1 MKVVLLQSKVIKL
14 KLQFDFDAVTD
25 AASFCRLLCTVH
37 GAGWL
42 VFWNQ
47 NADIDMDQRGRAY

>member
-1 MKVVLLQSKVIKL
+1 MAYAVSSDRALE
-14 KLQFDFDAVTD
+14 DFSGKNQD